1 MCCTW
6 HGPKLSCTIPTYI
19 FYRTTTQYTL
29 KHGGLHRHI
38 HPHNQAPGMNPAT
51 PAASTSS
58 STMGVCHSAVAI
70 AAAAAQLPI
79 GGRCT
84 ADDLQLPLV
93 DCSPRRYT
101 LSHLPIRPQWQ
112 AELWARCRCH
122 RALLS
127 IPCLPTGTSNC
138 CQNFEEAR
146 HLLKL
151 RERGECPPNP
161 SLDYYAV
168 GNVNKCCFATP
179 RHSKRIAIR
188 NH

>member
-1 MCCTW
+1 MCCSW

-70 AAAAAQLPI
+70 AAAAAAAQLPI

-93 DCSPRRYT
+93 DCSPRRYILSSPDPSAMASGAIGT
-101 LSHLPIRPQWQ
+101 LSVSSCSSQHTVSPDGD
-112 AELWARCRCH
+112 AEL
-122 RALLS
+122 
-127 IPCLPTGTSNC
+127 LP
-138 CQNFEEAR
+138 
-146 HLLKL
+146 KL
-151 RERGECPPNP
+151 RGG
-161 SLDYYAV
+161 SSSIY
-168 GNVNKCCFATP
+168 GN
-179 RHSKRIAIR
+179 
-188 NH
+188 